1 MRFEHIALVGW
12 TFLSGFGGETI
23 PPAYKIYKAEISLG
37 SSRNGTP
44 FGLESFQGSVFQIW
58 LWECGFLLGR
68 LKLGLL
74 YLQSHPDGKRD
85 AS

>member
-12 TFLSGFGGETI
+12 TFLLGFGGETI
-23 PPAYKIYKAEISLG
+23 PPAYKIYKAEISLS

-44 FGLESFQGSVFQIW
+44 FGLGFRF
-58 LWECGFLLGR
+58 WECRFLLGR
-68 LKLGLL
+68 LKFALL